1 MSKVLIILGA
11 ILILIGLIYP
21 YLNSLGIGRLP
32 GDIVIKKENFN
43 LYFPVTSAI
52 IISTVSYTH
61 LTLPTTT
68 PV

>member
-21 YLNSLGIGRLP
+21 YFQNLGIGRLP

-43 LYFPVTSAI
+43 LYFPLTSAI
-52 IISTVSYTH
+52 IISIVVSIIFR
-61 LTLPTTT
+61 LFR
-68 PV
+68 

>member
-32 GDIVIKKENFN
+32 GDIIIKKDNFN

-52 IISTVSYTH
+52 IISIL
-61 LTLPTTT
+61 LTIIFRLFK
-68 PV
+68 

>member
-21 YLNSLGIGRLP
+21 YLINLGIGRLP

-43 LYFPVTSAI
+43 LYFPLTSAI
-52 IISTVSYTH
+52 IISIVLSIIFR
-61 LTLPTTT
+61 LFR
-68 PV
+68 

>member
-21 YLNSLGIGRLP
+21 YLVSLGLGRLP

-43 LYFPVTSAI
+43 LYFPLTSAI
-52 IISTVSYTH
+52 ILSII
-61 LTLPTTT
+61 LGIIFRILR
-68 PV
+68 